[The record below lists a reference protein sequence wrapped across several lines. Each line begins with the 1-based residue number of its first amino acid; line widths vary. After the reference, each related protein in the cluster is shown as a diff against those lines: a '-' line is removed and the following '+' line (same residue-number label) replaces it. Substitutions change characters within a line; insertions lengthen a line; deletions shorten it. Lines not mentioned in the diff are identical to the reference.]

1 MKLFGNRRRAA
12 HAAPRQKLP
21 RGTRAAI
28 IAVCVVLAL
37 TGGVFAAWKLLVK
50 PVQRPSLSQ
59 PDPEP
64 VSEPDEAEPSVI
76 HVTPHETEQPE
87 EEPEPDVPTEQ
98 PKALQDG
105 VYNILICGTD
115 DDGTRTDTIIIAHLD
130 ANDHTVALLSIP
142 RDTPVATGGGGLMKI
157 NSVYAGGGKDGMER
171 LAARLKDLLGF
182 PVDGYVL
189 VDLEAFQKT
198 VDLVGGVEFD
208 VPDDHLFPVFKG
220 IRFYNHGPHIHE
232 YLQEFRRDVLANYD
246 CMTIA
251 EAPLVTPQ
259 RALDYIAESDT
270 NEIDMMIQFQC
281 MCADCFFTDY
291 MPRKFS
297 LNRLRRAFSSW
308 QTELDGRGWNALYLE
323 NHDHPRVISRYGSE
337 QYRVESG
344 KMLAVS
350 YLFLKGTPFVYQG
363 QEIGMT
369 NWYPDKTSLYEDV
382 QTRNQHPDWPEEKR
396 LALYHRASRDSARTP
411 VQWTGGENAGFTTGT
426 PWFYV
431 NENYPEINVEQALA
445 DPDSILNFYK
455 KAIALR
461 KRLPVVRDGSYQVYE
476 RNSDALYVY
485 ARETKEQKLLVV
497 CSFTDRPVRFCPPYP
512 FSLDDMKLL
521 LCNYPDA
528 GSGASFVT
536 RPYEAR
542 VYLYE

>member
-64 VSEPDEAEPSVI
+64 VSEPDEAKPSVI

-87 EEPEPDVPTEQ
+87 EEPGPDVPTEQ

-208 VPDDHLFPVFKG
+208 VPMDMNYEDPSQNLYIHLQKG
-220 IRFYNHGPHIHE
+220 LQTLDGEQAMGLVRFRKGYATQDIQRTQTQQQF
-232 YLQEFRRDVLANYD
+232 LKALAKQFLKALAKQCLSVSSLTKLREFADIFSQYVTTNLTTGNMVWFGKELLSCDFDNMKTYTAEGEGAMINGASYYPLYAGKLLSVVNEAFNPYD
-246 CMTIA
+246 TPISAGSLTVITPETAYSYQKQADPAPEIPETPEAA
-251 EAPLVTPQ
+251 EAPDETPDLPAEDPVEDPADPVQ
-259 RALDYIAESDT
+259 PEQPLPDDPFAGDALWEDT
-270 NEIDMMIQFQC
+270 D
-281 MCADCFFTDY
+281 
-291 MPRKFS
+291 
-297 LNRLRRAFSSW
+297 
-308 QTELDGRGWNALYLE
+308 
-323 NHDHPRVISRYGSE
+323 
-337 QYRVESG
+337 
-344 KMLAVS
+344 
-350 YLFLKGTPFVYQG
+350 
-363 QEIGMT
+363 
-369 NWYPDKTSLYEDV
+369 
-382 QTRNQHPDWPEEKR
+382 PEE
-396 LALYHRASRDSARTP
+396 
-411 VQWTGGENAGFTTGT
+411 
-426 PWFYV
+426 
-431 NENYPEINVEQALA
+431 
-445 DPDSILNFYK
+445 
-455 KAIALR
+455 
-461 KRLPVVRDGSYQVYE
+461 
-476 RNSDALYVY
+476 
-485 ARETKEQKLLVV
+485 
-497 CSFTDRPVRFCPPYP
+497 
-512 FSLDDMKLL
+512 
-521 LCNYPDA
+521 
-528 GSGASFVT
+528 
-536 RPYEAR
+536 
-542 VYLYE
+542 

>member
-64 VSEPDEAEPSVI
+64 VSEPDEAKPSVI

-87 EEPEPDVPTEQ
+87 EEPGPDVPTEQ

-208 VPDDHLFPVFKG
+208 VPMDMNYEDPSQNLYIHLQKG
-220 IRFYNHGPHIHE
+220 LQTLDGEQAMGLVRFRKGYATQDIQRTQTQQQF
-232 YLQEFRRDVLANYD
+232 LKALAKQFLKALAKQCLSVSSLTKLREFADIFSQYVTTNLTTGNMVWFGKELLSCDFDNMKTYTAEGEGAMINGVSYYPLYAGKLLSVVNEAFNPYD
-246 CMTIA
+246 TPISAGSLTVITPETAYSYPKQADPAPEIPETPEAA
-251 EAPLVTPQ
+251 EAPDETPDLPAEDPVEDPADPVQ
-259 RALDYIAESDT
+259 PEQPLPDDPFAGDALWEDT
-270 NEIDMMIQFQC
+270 D
-281 MCADCFFTDY
+281 
-291 MPRKFS
+291 
-297 LNRLRRAFSSW
+297 
-308 QTELDGRGWNALYLE
+308 
-323 NHDHPRVISRYGSE
+323 
-337 QYRVESG
+337 
-344 KMLAVS
+344 
-350 YLFLKGTPFVYQG
+350 
-363 QEIGMT
+363 
-369 NWYPDKTSLYEDV
+369 
-382 QTRNQHPDWPEEKR
+382 PEE
-396 LALYHRASRDSARTP
+396 
-411 VQWTGGENAGFTTGT
+411 
-426 PWFYV
+426 
-431 NENYPEINVEQALA
+431 
-445 DPDSILNFYK
+445 
-455 KAIALR
+455 
-461 KRLPVVRDGSYQVYE
+461 
-476 RNSDALYVY
+476 
-485 ARETKEQKLLVV
+485 
-497 CSFTDRPVRFCPPYP
+497 
-512 FSLDDMKLL
+512 
-521 LCNYPDA
+521 
-528 GSGASFVT
+528 
-536 RPYEAR
+536 
-542 VYLYE
+542 

>member
-59 PDPEP
+59 PEPEP

-87 EEPEPDVPTEQ
+87 EEPGPDVPTEQ

-208 VPDDHLFPVFKG
+208 VPMDMNYEDPSQNLYIHLQKGLQTLDGEQAMGLVRFRKGYATQDIQRTQTQQQFLKALAKQFLKALAKQCLSVSSLTKLREFADIFSQYVTTNLTTGNMVWFGKELLSCDFDNMKTYTAEGEGAMINGASYYPLYAGKLLSVVNEAFNPYDTPISAGSLTVITPETAYSYQKQADPVPE
-220 IRFYNHGPHIHE
+220 IPE
-232 YLQEFRRDVLANYD
+232 TPEA
-246 CMTIA
+246 A
-251 EAPLVTPQ
+251 EAPDETPDLPAEDPAEDPADPVQ
-259 RALDYIAESDT
+259 PEQPLPDDPFAGDALWEDT
-270 NEIDMMIQFQC
+270 D
-281 MCADCFFTDY
+281 
-291 MPRKFS
+291 
-297 LNRLRRAFSSW
+297 
-308 QTELDGRGWNALYLE
+308 
-323 NHDHPRVISRYGSE
+323 
-337 QYRVESG
+337 
-344 KMLAVS
+344 
-350 YLFLKGTPFVYQG
+350 
-363 QEIGMT
+363 
-369 NWYPDKTSLYEDV
+369 
-382 QTRNQHPDWPEEKR
+382 PEE
-396 LALYHRASRDSARTP
+396 
-411 VQWTGGENAGFTTGT
+411 
-426 PWFYV
+426 
-431 NENYPEINVEQALA
+431 
-445 DPDSILNFYK
+445 
-455 KAIALR
+455 
-461 KRLPVVRDGSYQVYE
+461 
-476 RNSDALYVY
+476 
-485 ARETKEQKLLVV
+485 
-497 CSFTDRPVRFCPPYP
+497 
-512 FSLDDMKLL
+512 
-521 LCNYPDA
+521 
-528 GSGASFVT
+528 
-536 RPYEAR
+536 
-542 VYLYE
+542 

>member
-87 EEPEPDVPTEQ
+87 EEPEPDVPTEH

-157 NSVYAGGGKDGMER
+157 NSVYAGGKDGMER

-208 VPDDHLFPVFKG
+208 VPMDMNYEDPSQNLYIHLQKG
-220 IRFYNHGPHIHE
+220 LQTLDGEQAMGLVRFRKGYATQDIQRTQTQQQF
-232 YLQEFRRDVLANYD
+232 LKALAKQCLSVSSLTKLREFADIFSQYVTTNLTTGNMVWFGKELLSCDFDNMKTYTAEGEGAMINGASYYPLYAGKLLSVVNEAFNPYD
-246 CMTIA
+246 TPISAGSLTVVTPETAYSYQKQTDPAPEIPETPEAA
-251 EAPLVTPQ
+251 EAPDETPDLPAEDPAEVPTDPVQ
-259 RALDYIAESDT
+259 PEQPLPDDPFAGDALWEDT
-270 NEIDMMIQFQC
+270 D
-281 MCADCFFTDY
+281 
-291 MPRKFS
+291 
-297 LNRLRRAFSSW
+297 
-308 QTELDGRGWNALYLE
+308 
-323 NHDHPRVISRYGSE
+323 
-337 QYRVESG
+337 
-344 KMLAVS
+344 
-350 YLFLKGTPFVYQG
+350 
-363 QEIGMT
+363 
-369 NWYPDKTSLYEDV
+369 
-382 QTRNQHPDWPEEKR
+382 PEE
-396 LALYHRASRDSARTP
+396 
-411 VQWTGGENAGFTTGT
+411 
-426 PWFYV
+426 
-431 NENYPEINVEQALA
+431 
-445 DPDSILNFYK
+445 
-455 KAIALR
+455 
-461 KRLPVVRDGSYQVYE
+461 
-476 RNSDALYVY
+476 
-485 ARETKEQKLLVV
+485 
-497 CSFTDRPVRFCPPYP
+497 
-512 FSLDDMKLL
+512 
-521 LCNYPDA
+521 
-528 GSGASFVT
+528 
-536 RPYEAR
+536 
-542 VYLYE
+542 

>member
-64 VSEPDEAEPSVI
+64 VSEPDEAKPSVI

-87 EEPEPDVPTEQ
+87 EEPGPDVPTEQ

-130 ANDHTVALLSIP
+130 ANDHTVALLSTP

-208 VPDDHLFPVFKG
+208 VPMDMNYEDPSQNLYIHLQKG
-220 IRFYNHGPHIHE
+220 LQTLDGEQAMGLVRFRKGYATQDIQRTQTQQQF
-232 YLQEFRRDVLANYD
+232 LKALAKQFLKALAKQCLSVSSLTKLREFADIFSQYVTTNLTTGNMVWFGKELLSCDFDNMKTYTAEGEGAMINGVSYYPLYAGKLLSVVNEAFNPYD
-246 CMTIA
+246 TPISAGSLTVITPETAYSYQKQADPAPEIPETPEAA
-251 EAPLVTPQ
+251 EAPDETPDLPAEDPVEDPADPVQ
-259 RALDYIAESDT
+259 PEQPLPDDPFAGDALWEDT
-270 NEIDMMIQFQC
+270 D
-281 MCADCFFTDY
+281 
-291 MPRKFS
+291 
-297 LNRLRRAFSSW
+297 
-308 QTELDGRGWNALYLE
+308 
-323 NHDHPRVISRYGSE
+323 
-337 QYRVESG
+337 
-344 KMLAVS
+344 
-350 YLFLKGTPFVYQG
+350 
-363 QEIGMT
+363 
-369 NWYPDKTSLYEDV
+369 
-382 QTRNQHPDWPEEKR
+382 PEE
-396 LALYHRASRDSARTP
+396 
-411 VQWTGGENAGFTTGT
+411 
-426 PWFYV
+426 
-431 NENYPEINVEQALA
+431 
-445 DPDSILNFYK
+445 
-455 KAIALR
+455 
-461 KRLPVVRDGSYQVYE
+461 
-476 RNSDALYVY
+476 
-485 ARETKEQKLLVV
+485 
-497 CSFTDRPVRFCPPYP
+497 
-512 FSLDDMKLL
+512 
-521 LCNYPDA
+521 
-528 GSGASFVT
+528 
-536 RPYEAR
+536 
-542 VYLYE
+542 

>member
-157 NSVYAGGGKDGMER
+157 NSVYAGGKDGMER

-208 VPDDHLFPVFKG
+208 VPMDMNYEDPSQNLYIHLQKG
-220 IRFYNHGPHIHE
+220 LQTLDGEQAMGLVRFRKGYATQDIQRTQTQQQF
-232 YLQEFRRDVLANYD
+232 LKALAKQCLSVSSLTKLREFADIFSQYVTTNLTTGNMVWFGKELLSCDFDNMKTYTAEGEGAMINGASYYPLYAGKLLSVVNEAFNPYD
-246 CMTIA
+246 TPISA
-251 EAPLVTPQ
+251 GSLTVVTPETAYSYQKQADPAPEIPETPEATEAPDETPDLPTEDPAEVPADPVQ
-259 RALDYIAESDT
+259 PEQPLPDDPFAGDALWEDT
-270 NEIDMMIQFQC
+270 D
-281 MCADCFFTDY
+281 
-291 MPRKFS
+291 
-297 LNRLRRAFSSW
+297 
-308 QTELDGRGWNALYLE
+308 
-323 NHDHPRVISRYGSE
+323 
-337 QYRVESG
+337 
-344 KMLAVS
+344 
-350 YLFLKGTPFVYQG
+350 
-363 QEIGMT
+363 
-369 NWYPDKTSLYEDV
+369 
-382 QTRNQHPDWPEEKR
+382 PEE
-396 LALYHRASRDSARTP
+396 
-411 VQWTGGENAGFTTGT
+411 
-426 PWFYV
+426 
-431 NENYPEINVEQALA
+431 
-445 DPDSILNFYK
+445 
-455 KAIALR
+455 
-461 KRLPVVRDGSYQVYE
+461 
-476 RNSDALYVY
+476 
-485 ARETKEQKLLVV
+485 
-497 CSFTDRPVRFCPPYP
+497 
-512 FSLDDMKLL
+512 
-521 LCNYPDA
+521 
-528 GSGASFVT
+528 
-536 RPYEAR
+536 
-542 VYLYE
+542 

>member
-171 LAARLKDLLGF
+171 LASRLKDLLGF

-198 VDLVGGVEFD
+198 VDLVRGVEFD
-208 VPDDHLFPVFKG
+208 VPMDMNYEDPSQNLYIHLQKG
-220 IRFYNHGPHIHE
+220 LQTLDGEQAMGLVRFRKGYATQDIQRTQTQQQF
-232 YLQEFRRDVLANYD
+232 LKALAKQFLKALAKQCLSVSSLTKLREFADIFSQYVTTNLTTGNMVWFGKELLSCDFDNMKTYTAEGEGAMINGASYYPLYAGKLLSVVNEAFNPYD
-246 CMTIA
+246 TPISAGSLTVITPETAYSYQKQADPAPEIPETPEAA
-251 EAPLVTPQ
+251 EAPDETPDLPAEDPAEDPADPVQ
-259 RALDYIAESDT
+259 PEQPLPDDPFAGDALWEDT
-270 NEIDMMIQFQC
+270 D
-281 MCADCFFTDY
+281 
-291 MPRKFS
+291 
-297 LNRLRRAFSSW
+297 
-308 QTELDGRGWNALYLE
+308 
-323 NHDHPRVISRYGSE
+323 
-337 QYRVESG
+337 
-344 KMLAVS
+344 
-350 YLFLKGTPFVYQG
+350 
-363 QEIGMT
+363 
-369 NWYPDKTSLYEDV
+369 
-382 QTRNQHPDWPEEKR
+382 PEE
-396 LALYHRASRDSARTP
+396 
-411 VQWTGGENAGFTTGT
+411 
-426 PWFYV
+426 
-431 NENYPEINVEQALA
+431 
-445 DPDSILNFYK
+445 
-455 KAIALR
+455 
-461 KRLPVVRDGSYQVYE
+461 
-476 RNSDALYVY
+476 
-485 ARETKEQKLLVV
+485 
-497 CSFTDRPVRFCPPYP
+497 
-512 FSLDDMKLL
+512 
-521 LCNYPDA
+521 
-528 GSGASFVT
+528 
-536 RPYEAR
+536 
-542 VYLYE
+542 

>member
-76 HVTPHETEQPE
+76 RVTPHETEQPE
-87 EEPEPDVPTEQ
+87 EEPGPDVPTEQ

-208 VPDDHLFPVFKG
+208 VPMDMNYEDPSQNLYIHLQKG
-220 IRFYNHGPHIHE
+220 LQTLDGEQAMGLVRFRKGYATQDIQRTQTQQQF
-232 YLQEFRRDVLANYD
+232 LKALAKQCLSVSSLTKLREFADIFSQYVTTNLTTGNMVWFGKELLSCDFDNMKTYTAEGEGAMINGASYYPLYAGKLLSVVNEAFNPYD
-246 CMTIA
+246 TPISA
-251 EAPLVTPQ
+251 GSLTVVTPETAYSYQKQADPAPEIPETPETTEAPDETPD
-259 RALDYIAESDT
+259 LPAED
-270 NEIDMMIQFQC
+270 
-281 MCADCFFTDY
+281 
-291 MPRKFS
+291 P
-297 LNRLRRAFSSW
+297 
-308 QTELDGRGWNALYLE
+308 
-323 NHDHPRVISRYGSE
+323 PISRPSPIISSSAPLPALPTSRRSATPSKRPWTKPASRCSPARAIAAARGCSWT
-337 QYRVESG
+337 S
-344 KMLAVS
+344 AVS
-350 YLFLKGTPFVYQG
+350 SS
-363 QEIGMT
+363 
-369 NWYPDKTSLYEDV
+369 TSS
-382 QTRNQHPDWPEEKR
+382 RPRPGSSMISN
-396 LALYHRASRDSARTP
+396 ASGRT
-411 VQWTGGENAGFTTGT
+411 
-426 PWFYV
+426 
-431 NENYPEINVEQALA
+431 
-445 DPDSILNFYK
+445 
-455 KAIALR
+455 AIR
-461 KRLPVVRDGSYQVYE
+461 
-476 RNSDALYVY
+476 
-485 ARETKEQKLLVV
+485 
-497 CSFTDRPVRFCPPYP
+497 
-512 FSLDDMKLL
+512 
-521 LCNYPDA
+521 
-528 GSGASFVT
+528 
-536 RPYEAR
+536 
-542 VYLYE
+542 

>member
-64 VSEPDEAEPSVI
+64 VSEPDEAKPSVI

-208 VPDDHLFPVFKG
+208 VPMDMNYEDPSQNLYIHLQKG
-220 IRFYNHGPHIHE
+220 LQTLDGEQAMGLVRFRKGYATQDIQRTQTQQQF
-232 YLQEFRRDVLANYD
+232 LKALAKQFLKALAKQCLSVSSLTKLREFADIFSQYVTTNLTTGNMVWFGKELLSCDFDNMKTYTAEGEGAMINGVSYYPLYAGKLLSVVNEAFNPYD
-246 CMTIA
+246 TPISAGSLTVITPETAYSYQKQADPAPEIPETPEAA
-251 EAPLVTPQ
+251 EAPDETPDLPAEDPVEDPADPVQ
-259 RALDYIAESDT
+259 PEQPLPDDPFAGDALWEDT
-270 NEIDMMIQFQC
+270 D
-281 MCADCFFTDY
+281 
-291 MPRKFS
+291 
-297 LNRLRRAFSSW
+297 
-308 QTELDGRGWNALYLE
+308 
-323 NHDHPRVISRYGSE
+323 
-337 QYRVESG
+337 
-344 KMLAVS
+344 
-350 YLFLKGTPFVYQG
+350 
-363 QEIGMT
+363 
-369 NWYPDKTSLYEDV
+369 
-382 QTRNQHPDWPEEKR
+382 PEE
-396 LALYHRASRDSARTP
+396 
-411 VQWTGGENAGFTTGT
+411 
-426 PWFYV
+426 
-431 NENYPEINVEQALA
+431 
-445 DPDSILNFYK
+445 
-455 KAIALR
+455 
-461 KRLPVVRDGSYQVYE
+461 
-476 RNSDALYVY
+476 
-485 ARETKEQKLLVV
+485 
-497 CSFTDRPVRFCPPYP
+497 
-512 FSLDDMKLL
+512 
-521 LCNYPDA
+521 
-528 GSGASFVT
+528 
-536 RPYEAR
+536 
-542 VYLYE
+542 

>member
-59 PDPEP
+59 PDP
-64 VSEPDEAEPSVI
+64 EPDEAEPSVI

-208 VPDDHLFPVFKG
+208 VPMDMNYEDPSQNLYIHLQKG
-220 IRFYNHGPHIHE
+220 LQTLDGEQAMGLVRFRKGYATQDIQRTQTQQQF
-232 YLQEFRRDVLANYD
+232 LKALAKQCLSVSSLTKLREFADIFSQYVTTNLTTGNMVWFGKELLSCDFDNMKTYTAEGEGAMINGASYYPLYAGKLLSVVNEAFNPYDTPISAGSLTVITPELAYSYQKQAAPAPEIPE
-246 CMTIA
+246 TPEA
-251 EAPLVTPQ
+251 TEAPDETPDLPTEDPAEVPADPVQ
-259 RALDYIAESDT
+259 PEQPLPDDPFAGDALWEDT
-270 NEIDMMIQFQC
+270 D
-281 MCADCFFTDY
+281 
-291 MPRKFS
+291 
-297 LNRLRRAFSSW
+297 
-308 QTELDGRGWNALYLE
+308 
-323 NHDHPRVISRYGSE
+323 
-337 QYRVESG
+337 
-344 KMLAVS
+344 
-350 YLFLKGTPFVYQG
+350 
-363 QEIGMT
+363 
-369 NWYPDKTSLYEDV
+369 
-382 QTRNQHPDWPEEKR
+382 PEE
-396 LALYHRASRDSARTP
+396 
-411 VQWTGGENAGFTTGT
+411 
-426 PWFYV
+426 
-431 NENYPEINVEQALA
+431 
-445 DPDSILNFYK
+445 
-455 KAIALR
+455 
-461 KRLPVVRDGSYQVYE
+461 
-476 RNSDALYVY
+476 
-485 ARETKEQKLLVV
+485 
-497 CSFTDRPVRFCPPYP
+497 
-512 FSLDDMKLL
+512 
-521 LCNYPDA
+521 
-528 GSGASFVT
+528 
-536 RPYEAR
+536 
-542 VYLYE
+542 

>member
-157 NSVYAGGGKDGMER
+157 NSVYAGGKDGMER

-208 VPDDHLFPVFKG
+208 VPMDMNYEDPSQNLYIHLQKG
-220 IRFYNHGPHIHE
+220 LQTLDGEQAMGLVRFRKGYATQDIQRTQTQQQF
-232 YLQEFRRDVLANYD
+232 LKALAKQCLSVSSLTKIKEFADIFSQYVTTNLTTGNMVWFGKELLSCDFDNMKTYTAEGEGAMINGASYYPLYAGKLLSVVNEAFNPYD
-246 CMTIA
+246 TPISAGSLTVVTPETAYSYQKQTDPAPEIPETPEAA
-251 EAPLVTPQ
+251 EAPDETPDLPAEDPAEDPADPVQ
-259 RALDYIAESDT
+259 PEQPLPDDPFAGDALWEDT
-270 NEIDMMIQFQC
+270 D
-281 MCADCFFTDY
+281 
-291 MPRKFS
+291 
-297 LNRLRRAFSSW
+297 
-308 QTELDGRGWNALYLE
+308 
-323 NHDHPRVISRYGSE
+323 
-337 QYRVESG
+337 
-344 KMLAVS
+344 
-350 YLFLKGTPFVYQG
+350 
-363 QEIGMT
+363 
-369 NWYPDKTSLYEDV
+369 
-382 QTRNQHPDWPEEKR
+382 PEE
-396 LALYHRASRDSARTP
+396 
-411 VQWTGGENAGFTTGT
+411 
-426 PWFYV
+426 
-431 NENYPEINVEQALA
+431 
-445 DPDSILNFYK
+445 
-455 KAIALR
+455 
-461 KRLPVVRDGSYQVYE
+461 
-476 RNSDALYVY
+476 
-485 ARETKEQKLLVV
+485 
-497 CSFTDRPVRFCPPYP
+497 
-512 FSLDDMKLL
+512 
-521 LCNYPDA
+521 
-528 GSGASFVT
+528 
-536 RPYEAR
+536 
-542 VYLYE
+542 

>member
-76 HVTPHETEQPE
+76 RVTPHETEQPE

-115 DDGTRTDTIIIAHLD
+115 DDGTRT
-130 ANDHTVALLSIP
+130 DHTVALLSIP

-208 VPDDHLFPVFKG
+208 VPMDMNYEDPSQNLYIHLQKG
-220 IRFYNHGPHIHE
+220 LQTLDGEQAMGLVRFRKGYATQDIQRTQTQQQF
-232 YLQEFRRDVLANYD
+232 LKALAKQCLSVSSLTKLREFADIFSQYVTTNLTTGNMVWFGKELLSCDFDNMKTYTAEGEGAMINGASYYPLYAGKLLSVVNEAFNPYD
-246 CMTIA
+246 TPISA
-251 EAPLVTPQ
+251 GSLTVVTPETAYSYQKQADPAPEIPETPETTEAPDEIPDLPAEDPAEDPADPVQPEQ
-259 RALDYIAESDT
+259 PLPDDPFAGDALWEDT
-270 NEIDMMIQFQC
+270 D
-281 MCADCFFTDY
+281 
-291 MPRKFS
+291 
-297 LNRLRRAFSSW
+297 
-308 QTELDGRGWNALYLE
+308 
-323 NHDHPRVISRYGSE
+323 
-337 QYRVESG
+337 
-344 KMLAVS
+344 
-350 YLFLKGTPFVYQG
+350 
-363 QEIGMT
+363 
-369 NWYPDKTSLYEDV
+369 
-382 QTRNQHPDWPEEKR
+382 PEE
-396 LALYHRASRDSARTP
+396 
-411 VQWTGGENAGFTTGT
+411 
-426 PWFYV
+426 
-431 NENYPEINVEQALA
+431 
-445 DPDSILNFYK
+445 
-455 KAIALR
+455 
-461 KRLPVVRDGSYQVYE
+461 
-476 RNSDALYVY
+476 
-485 ARETKEQKLLVV
+485 
-497 CSFTDRPVRFCPPYP
+497 
-512 FSLDDMKLL
+512 
-521 LCNYPDA
+521 
-528 GSGASFVT
+528 
-536 RPYEAR
+536 
-542 VYLYE
+542 